1 MQGIPAVYA
10 VSGGKVVDGFIGAQG
25 ETAVREFVDRLL
37 PSEAEEEVEK
47 LVAAGDEASLR
58 QALERQPDHAGAIV
72 ALAELLAGRR
82 GEGDIDEALGLLE
95 RIPETPE
102 TRRVAALVRTGG
114 DEASTEDI
122 TAELDALLDQ
132 VKADEDARQRYVDL
146 LEVLGN
152 DDPRTADYRKRLTAR
167 LFLIGC
173 RASIGGEASATR
185 TPRRLLVADRPR
197 GAGGDGDHVGVSD
210 PHAPPAAWATPACGA
225 TSLEACA

>member
-1 MQGIPAVYA
+1 MP
-10 VSGGKVVDGFIGAQG
+10 
-25 ETAVREFVDRLL
+25 
-37 PSEAEEEVEK
+37 
-47 LVAAGDEASLR
+47 
-58 QALERQPDHAGAIV
+58 AIV

-102 TRRVAALVRTGG
+102 TRIAALVRTGG

-167 LFLIGC
+167 LF
-173 RASIGGEASATR
+173 
-185 TPRRLLVADRPR
+185 
-197 GAGGDGDHVGVSD
+197 
-210 PHAPPAAWATPACGA
+210 
-225 TSLEACA
+225 